1 MEKRDINKTRQAI
14 IAAAEELMAENSDP
28 DKVTSRIIA
37 NRAGVNAAMINYCFG
52 SREELLYTVFRG
64 LLSKAQAARPELK
77 ELLDAEIPPSE
88 KLIAVHI
95 GIMKLMLE
103 HFNYAQAITKYIII
117 NRDLMT
123 GMDSFALVKACFS
136 GKKSDEECRL
146 ITFQLTSLHEL
157 SVLRH
162 EELRRSCGTDLR
174 DDAQLEAF
182 VRRNIGRFLDIQE
195 DYL

>member
-1 MEKRDINKTRQAI
+1 MEKRDINKTRQSI
-14 IAAAEELMAENSDP
+14 VAAAEELMAENSDP
-28 DKVTSRIIA
+28 DKVTSRTIA
-37 NRAGVNAAMINYCFG
+37 QRAGVNAAMINYCFG

-77 ELLDAEIPPSE
+77 ELLNADIPPFE
-88 KLIAVHI
+88 KLVAVHT

-103 HFNYAQAITKYIII
+103 HFNYAQAITKYIIM

-123 GMDSFALVKACFS
+123 GLDSFELVKACFS
-136 GKKSDEECRL
+136 GKKSDEECRM

-162 EELRRSCGTDLR
+162 EELRKYCGTDLR
-174 DDAQLEAF
+174 DDAQLAAF
-182 VRRNIGRFLDIQE
+182 ARRNIGKFLEIQE
-195 DYL
+195 DFL